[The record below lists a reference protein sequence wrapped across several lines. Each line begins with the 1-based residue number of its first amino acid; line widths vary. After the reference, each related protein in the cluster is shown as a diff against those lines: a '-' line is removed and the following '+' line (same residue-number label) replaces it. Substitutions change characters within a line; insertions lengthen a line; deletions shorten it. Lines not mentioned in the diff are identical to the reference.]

1 MFPILNPHPTSL
13 LVPSLWVIPV
23 HQPRAACI
31 LHQTWTGDSF
41 HTWYYTCF
49 NAILPNHPTLTLSH
63 THGEVGVSLL
73 WGPCF
78 FLLGPGVY
86 NVLFVLCN
94 FWGLYGGFNVNLLQE
109 GLCHTQVC
117 CTQSPCPRGR
127 PLLTCISAGD
137 TQTLKSISGSV
148 SVGTPGVQK
157 VLFEHSKHLWR
168 IWGLILNMISHLL
181 QSCLGFSFA
190 LGCGVSFFGG
200 IQPSPCDGCL
210 AVRCNFEVL
219 GGEDECLSFYSAI
232 SDNTSVVHG
241 QPKWWVRKGSQRI
254 LSRDELVII
263 LFI

>member
-1 MFPILNPHPTSL
+1 MLPRSAASRALI
-13 LVPSLWVIPV
+13 PSPWQATV
-23 HQPRAACI
+23 
-31 LHQTWTGDSF
+31 D
-41 HTWYYTCF
+41 
-49 NAILPNHPTLTLSH
+49 
-63 THGEVGVSLL
+63 
-73 WGPCF
+73 PC
-78 FLLGPGVY
+78 LY
-86 NVLFVLCN
+86 RRHLF
-94 FWGLYGGFNVNLLQE
+94 
-109 GLCHTQVC
+109 
-117 CTQSPCPRGR
+117 RGR
-127 PLLTCISAGD
+127 
-137 TQTLKSISGSV
+137 SGSV
-148 SVGTPGVQK
+148 SMGSLGPGVQK

-168 IWGLILNMISHLL
+168 IWGLILNVISHLL